1 MAQLDPSW
9 SPIFILLGVVVTAA
23 FTYLG
28 VRSSSKAGIKAKEVE
43 SSVELIQ
50 EWKSLKSE
58 IEKDAQARHAQL
70 QEMLHQERDA
80 RKEFEER
87 MAHQMEEVLLHFA
100 MYVEWA
106 RNGAK
111 SPPPFIPDWI
121 YQKLTSFRK

>member
-1 MAQLDPSW
+1 MTQLDPSW
-9 SPIFILLGVVVTAA
+9 SPIFILLGAVVTA
-23 FTYLG
+23 FFGHLG
-28 VRSSSKAGIKAKEVE
+28 IRASSKASIKAKEVE

-70 QEMLHQERDA
+70 EEMLQQERNA

-87 MAHQMEEVLLHFA
+87 MARQMEEVLLHFA
-100 MYVEWA
+100 VYVEWA

-111 SPPPFIPDWI
+111 PPPPFIPDWI
-121 YQKLTSFRK
+121 YQKLTGFRK